1 MAEKPAKSSG
11 KGGAS
16 KPRPPL
22 EPGPD
27 GVVRLT
33 GGNPQI
39 PKGEGDAPVQGFI
52 AAMPGWQ
59 SDIGRRMDAIIAE
72 AVPDVFKSVKWNT
85 PFYGTDPKTW
95 FVSFHCMTKYIK
107 VAFPDGTALDP
118 VPPGKSRQANVRYLY
133 IHEGAFDEEQFADWV
148 KQASQLP
155 GEGFA

>member
-11 KGGAS
+11 KGAS